1 GRKENN
7 PYPRRRIIGL
17 YVIYM
22 ATKSF
27 LKTIDIRDKNLGS
40 SFARALFEC
49 EKIPKTNVEF
59 KSTPVELK
67 GDAVTDFFDSYDK
80 IHAKH

>member
-1 GRKENN
+1 
-7 PYPRRRIIGL
+7 
-17 YVIYM
+17 M

-27 LKTIDIRDKNLGS
+27 LKTIDIKDKILGS
-40 SFARALFEC
+40 SFAKALFEC
-49 EKIPKTNVEF
+49 EETPKTKVEF

-80 IHAKH
+80 THAKH